1 MNVSLPFPE
10 PANAAER
17 AQFTA
22 ILVEFSTRMTDL
34 LRRSP
39 DAYEPEGFAPV
50 AAEIERFFAGQP
62 RPPEVVRLLS
72 WYYGRGLRNE

>member
-1 MNVSLPFPE
+1 MNISLPFPE
-10 PANAAER
+10 PTNAAER
-17 AQFTA
+17 AEFTA
-22 ILVEFSTRMTDL
+22 ILVEFSARMNDL

-39 DAYEPEGFAPV
+39 GTYEPEGFGPV

-62 RPPEVVRLLS
+62 RPPEVVSLLS